1 MRFLRVFI
9 LALLLTAGCG
19 ASPDVPA
26 TASGPGCIEK
36 YDSSQDYF
44 PHKATPEFA
53 THFSVDYHKSYK
65 ILTVRNP
72 AEGTTEKYVLLQCG
86 APRPALAGDLA
97 NAPVVTVP
105 IKSLFASTAPQAS
118 LLADLDR
125 VEVLSGL
132 AQTRYATTQ
141 RVVDRIAQGHVT
153 EYAGNDVIDTE
164 LVISKAPDV
173 VLQSGGYTAA
183 LNALRKAGVAVIPIV
198 EWQEP
203 TALGRAE
210 WLKYMALFLNEE
222 EKAQR
227 SFAAIR
233 DRYHALRARAS
244 EIPEKK
250 RPRVM
255 SGKMFRGMFGIP
267 GGQSY
272 VAKMIADAGGIYVW
286 HDNPSTGTLSVD
298 LEIQI
303 ARAADADVWI
313 NGDAWESLRGM
324 LAEEERYKEFK
335 PFQRGSVWFYHRI
348 VHENG
353 GLDYWS
359 RGLTRPD
366 LILGD
371 LIKIFHP
378 ELATDHEFV
387 WYKQIPAE

>member
-1 MRFLRVFI
+1 VKRFLRIFI
-9 LALLLTAGCG
+9 LSLPLTAGCG
-19 ASPDVPA
+19 RPPAVPA
-26 TASGPGCIEK
+26 TASGVGCIEK
-36 YDSSQDYF
+36 YDPSQDYF
-44 PHKATPEFA
+44 PHKTTPEFA
-53 THFSVDYHKSYK
+53 THFSVEYHRSYK
-65 ILTVRNP
+65 VLTARNP
-72 AEGTTEKYVLLQCG
+72 AEGTTEKYILLQCG
-86 APRPALAGDLA
+86 APRPALEGDLA

-125 VEVLSGL
+125 VDVLTGL
-132 AQTRYATTQ
+132 AQTRYATAQ

-153 EYAGNDVIDTE
+153 EYAGNEVIDTE

-183 LNALRKAGVAVIPIV
+183 LNALRKAGIAVVAIV

-227 SFAAIR
+227 SFNAIR
-233 DRYHALRARAS
+233 DRYFALRARAA
-244 EIPEKK
+244 EIPAQK

-255 SGKMFRGMFGIP
+255 SGKMYRGMFGIP

-286 HDNPSTGTLSVD
+286 QDNPSTGTLSVD

-313 NGDAWESLRGM
+313 NGDAWKSLSAM

-335 PFQRGSVWFYHRI
+335 PFRLGSVWYYHRI

-378 ELATDHEFV
+378 ELAADHEFV
-387 WYKQIPAE
+387 WYKQIP